1 MLISESLTINGK
13 DVWVREMSVKQVDDY
28 IQGRTKTALVPMVD
42 MLMGSHISSDVI
54 LLCTDM
60 TEATLLEC
68 GPFDIDKIIKK
79 IEELNP
85 FFAQLAAKAHA
96 QPLPQ
101 EARP

>member
-1 MLISESLTINGK
+1 MITSESLNINDK
-13 DVWVREMSVKQVDDY
+13 KFWVREMSAKEVDDY
-28 IQGRTKTALVPMVD
+28 IQGRTKMDLVPTVD
-42 MLMGSHISSDVI
+42 MLMGSHITSDVI

-60 TEATLLEC
+60 TEKDLLDSH
-68 GPFDIDKIIKK
+68 PSDIDRVIKK

-96 QPLPQ
+96 QVPSQ